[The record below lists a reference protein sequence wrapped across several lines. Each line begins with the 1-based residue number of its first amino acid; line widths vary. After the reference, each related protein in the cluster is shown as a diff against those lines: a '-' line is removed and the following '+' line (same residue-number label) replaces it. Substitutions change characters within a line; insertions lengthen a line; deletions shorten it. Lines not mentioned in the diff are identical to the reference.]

1 MNLKKREEFEEYLEM
16 NLKGLMK
23 KLSQFQEKILDIK
36 MSLIL
41 IMAQPMILLK
51 ILLDWEKL
59 IKD

>member
-1 MNLKKREEFEEYLEM
+1 MNLKKREEFEEYLET

-41 IMAQPMILLK
+41 IMV
-51 ILLDWEKL
+51 
-59 IKD
+59 

>member
-1 MNLKKREEFEEYLEM
+1 MNQKMNLKKREELEEYLEM

-41 IMAQPMILLK
+41 IMV
-51 ILLDWEKL
+51 
-59 IKD
+59 

>member
-1 MNLKKREEFEEYLEM
+1 MNLKKREELEEYLEM